1 MLGRWDFH
9 KSQNHGIPDWAEKDL
24 EAHLI
29 PLLAWGQVSSAE
41 GSQGMLQPPTLVS
54 PGRGW
59 QGCGDHPSCIHQPI
73 TSSLQGGI
81 VSAGI
86 GVGSNTDIIPIRRLM
101 SRAGGRSQPVTLGY
115 SHQSSWEVEERVVE
129 LQGWPHS
136 PPAPKGHQG
145 WGQGVGTHCARSGHS
160 SCVLLP
166 QPDLCTHR
174 AGFSL

>member
-1 MLGRWDFH
+1 MLGCWDFH

-86 GVGSNTDIIPIRRLM
+86 GVDSNRH
-101 SRAGGRSQPVTLGY
+101 Y
-115 SHQSSWEVEERVVE
+115 SHQEAHEQSWWQITACNSWLFTPE
-129 LQGWPHS
+129 LLEGGGASCGAAGMATLTPCSKGTPGMGTGSGDSLCQVWAQLLCA
-136 PPAPKGHQG
+136 PAP
-145 WGQGVGTHCARSGHS
+145 ARSLH
-160 SCVLLP
+160 P
-166 QPDLCTHR
+166 Q
-174 AGFSL
+174 SWI